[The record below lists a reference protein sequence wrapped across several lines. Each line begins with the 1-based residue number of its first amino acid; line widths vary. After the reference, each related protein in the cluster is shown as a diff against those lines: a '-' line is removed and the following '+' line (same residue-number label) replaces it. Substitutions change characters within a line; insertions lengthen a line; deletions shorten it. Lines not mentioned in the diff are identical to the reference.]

1 MNQNVNL
8 SELDITQFSTCS
20 EIFFFATAIILF
32 KKLEWQFLNGE
43 QLQSGRMSDFLI
55 KTFILLIH

>member
-20 EIFFFATAIILF
+20 EIFFATAMILF

>member
-8 SELDITQFSTCS
+8 SELDNFPHVLR
-20 EIFFFATAIILF
+20 FFETAIILF
-32 KKLEWQFLNGE
+32 KKLQWQFLNGE